1 MCSGSLAS
9 MYNALVQ
16 RTHSSW
22 AVKIF
27 SCLHRYELGRVAH
40 CIAATMASLAS
51 NAECAA
57 VLMAS
62 DAQHGAVAALMLLA
76 RVHDHNCQQS
86 GHVRAAAACA
96 LSFLACH
103 NIGAR
108 GDECL
113 TGPYREA
120 LLQQGALVRHYI
132 VQRLYMRTPA
142 SFF

>member
-1 MCSGSLAS
+1 M
-9 MYNALVQ
+9 
-16 RTHSSW
+16 
-22 AVKIF
+22 
-27 SCLHRYELGRVAH
+27 AH

-51 NAECAA
+51 NEQCAA

-76 RVHDHNCQQS
+76 RVHDDKIQQS

-96 LSFLACH
+96 LSFLSCH

-108 GDECL
+108 GDDCL

-120 LLQQGALVRHYI
+120 LLQQGALVKHFSI
-132 VQRLYMRTPA
+132 AWLACFSSIPHAAASGIPIPA
-142 SFF
+142 RQV